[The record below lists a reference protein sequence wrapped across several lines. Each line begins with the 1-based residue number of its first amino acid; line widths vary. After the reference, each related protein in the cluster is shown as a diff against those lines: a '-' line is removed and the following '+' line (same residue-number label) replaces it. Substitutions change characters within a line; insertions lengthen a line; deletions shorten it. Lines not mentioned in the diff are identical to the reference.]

1 MWACGAAES
10 PAKQPDADTNPD
22 SASQDAQAEVA
33 VAPKPDL
40 AWPLD
45 KPGPH
50 AVGYRT
56 RTVRYQPAGLA
67 TERTLTVALWYP
79 TSAKTGK
86 PAEYFGGLMTDEA
99 AFADAPLAEIPQM
112 PKHPVLAFTHG
123 HNGFAASSPHLAR
136 RFASHGWAV
145 VAPDHTGNTIADLG
159 QPRPLALYA
168 LRSLDMK
175 VALDA
180 LEVQGSDDPL
190 AGKCLIAQVL
200 LAGHSYGGFT
210 VLLSAGAKLDMAAI
224 GQTCKAGKG
233 PGDGVCSDAD
243 VALLTATGRDPR
255 IAAALPMATSVG
267 DAAWFGAKGIAVLPV
282 PILAMTGDDDKGHEG
297 APVWPWLQGAQAPWR
312 GWLDV
317 KGGCHQL
324 FAVGPCPKLHESEGV
339 PLWLTYALA
348 FGRRFVR
355 NDTSP
360 GTAAVLKAGSGVD
373 GQAVLQVA
381 P

>member
-1 MWACGAAES
+1 V
-10 PAKQPDADTNPD
+10 
-22 SASQDAQAEVA
+22 QAEVA
-33 VAPKPDL
+33 AEPKPDL

-45 KPGPH
+45 KAGPY

-56 RTVRYQPAGLA
+56 RTVRYQPADLA

-86 PAEYFGGLMTDEA
+86 PAEYFGGLLTDEA
-99 AFADAPLAEIPQM
+99 AFADAPLAQVPEL
-112 PKHPVLAFTHG
+112 PKHPVLAFSHG

-145 VAPDHTGNTIADLG
+145 VAPDHAGNTLADLG

-180 LEVQGSDDPL
+180 LEDKGSDDPL
-190 AGKCLIAQVL
+190 AGNCLTTQVL

-243 VALLTATGRDPR
+243 LALLAATGRDPR

-297 APVWPWLQGAQAPWR
+297 APVWPWLQAAQAPWR

-324 FAVGPCPKLHESEGV
+324 FALGPCAKLAEADGV
-339 PLWLTYALA
+339 PLWLKYALA

-355 NDTSP
+355 GDASP
-360 GTAAVLKAGSGVD
+360 GTLAVLKAGTGDDPRALLV
-373 GQAVLQVA
+373 GG